1 MAKKI
6 TTPPAKPAEPIDL
19 FSRIV
24 SILEEAR
31 ANVARSV
38 NSEMVLAYWH
48 IGREIVLELQ
58 AGEERAAY
66 GKRLI
71 EELSQQLSA
80 RYGKG
85 FSTPNIKLF
94 RQFYSSFADRVP
106 EIGYTPCSQ
115 SEKQGFSANLGW
127 SHYRILMRVE
137 NIKARTFY
145 ETEADQQGWSVSQ
158 LERQKNTLFFERLSM
173 SKDKNRMLSSL
184 KKEKDGITPID
195 VMKDPYVLE
204 FINLPEPHKLS
215 ETALETALINGL
227 QDFLLELGSGFAFIG
242 RQKRLTLDGDHFYP
256 DLIFYHTRLKCYVVI
271 DLKTGKLTHGDLG
284 QMQMYV
290 NYYDREIRTS
300 DDNPTVG
307 LLLCAEKNDSVVR
320 YVLGDENQQIFA
332 SKYRFELPTIEQLEQ
347 ELRHE
352 RILIENIVPA
362 VVEDAPKQPK
372 RRRADGKK

>member
-6 TTPPAKPAEPIDL
+6 TTSPAKPVESDL
-19 FSRIV
+19 FTRIV
-24 SILEEAR
+24 SILEQAR
-31 ANVARSV
+31 ANVVRSV

-48 IGREIVLELQ
+48 IGREIVQELQ
-58 AGEERAAY
+58 GGEERAEY

-71 EELSQQLSA
+71 EELSFQLSA

-94 RQFYSSFADRVP
+94 RQFYSSFSDRLP
-106 EIGYTPCSQ
+106 EIGYTSCSQ
-115 SEKQGFSANLGW
+115 SERQGFSANLGW

-137 NIKARTFY
+137 NIQARGFY

-173 SKDKNRMLSSL
+173 SKDKRRMLSSIR
-184 KKEKDGITPID
+184 KEINLISPID

-215 ETALETALINGL
+215 ETALETALINSL

-242 RQKRLTLDGDHFYP
+242 RQKRLTLEGDHFYP

-290 NYYDREIRTS
+290 NFYDREIRST

-307 LLLCAEKNDSVVR
+307 LLLCAEKNDAVVR

-352 RILIENIVPA
+352 RTLIENILPA
-362 VVEDAPKQPK
+362 VVNDAPKQQK
-372 RRRADGKK
+372 RRRTDGKK